1 MMSSSGA
8 VESDVGN
15 AMTMETDEE
24 IDQLVVSLLWWIV
37 LDDFHIFTVYGN
49 CMLRAF

>member
-15 AMTMETDEE
+15 AIKMETDEE
-24 IDQLVVSLLWWIV
+24 IDQLVVSLL
-37 LDDFHIFTVYGN
+37 LMDFHIFTVYGN
-49 CMLRAF
+49 FMLHTF